1 MNRDG
6 TGPEGKGP
14 LTGRRLGDCSRSEI
28 ERPRGSNFVR
38 RSNSGRGNRRNI
50 RFN

>member
-14 LTGRRLGDCSRSEI
+14 LTGRGLGDCREEELPRYGRRCLRRFSRLW
-28 ERPRGSNFVR
+28 
-38 RSNSGRGNRRNI
+38 NR
-50 RFN
+50 